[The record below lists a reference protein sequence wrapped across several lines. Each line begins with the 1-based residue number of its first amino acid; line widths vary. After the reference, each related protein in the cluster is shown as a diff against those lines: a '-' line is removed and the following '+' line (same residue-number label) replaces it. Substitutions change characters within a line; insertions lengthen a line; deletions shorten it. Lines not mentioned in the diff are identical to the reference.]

1 MLVAELVHEGRKQLL
16 HVSYWFGG
24 GPEALSLLILLL
36 CERLLG
42 LTSGLASTQP
52 RRTCRQHSCQQQKQH
67 LPQEDCKL
75 WVRAQ
80 HVLSACCEGGL
91 SCITNSS
98 LPNGKSVSASVLT
111 HLLCTCACFPCC
123 LLQGEEHHLF
133 KLFDITP
140 CEALMRGTLEHNPWL
155 VLELLA
161 QVSGNTLCVLVEGQ
175 PADAAVAAAAA
186 AAGSSSKKSKAAGS
200 KDKAAGSKRSS
211 DSGDGVVVVLQP
223 PKQEALWKVV
233 QPPVNMTAGEGQEEG
248 EGDEAGSEASEE
260 EEGDSVFDW
269 FDSDVTSEQGEDAGP
284 AANPLQHA
292 AAAAAAGI
300 DGAAGDG
307 LAAALGRSRVTH
319 LVLKLRNNS
328 WKLLPVTSGICTQ
341 PGVGADAAGVH
352 AAGSGSGGSSSS
364 KRRRVSLDGPVSGG
378 SSSTKGR
385 GSGSGSVLQVGVSGP
400 NANYSFCIVCDS
412 REGLVACS
420 TCHVSVCEA
429 HCSSQLTVPMGATWR
444 CTACCK
450 RGK

>member
-1 MLVAELVHEGRKQLL
+1 M
-16 HVSYWFGG
+16 
-24 GPEALSLLILLL
+24 
-36 CERLLG
+36 
-42 LTSGLASTQP
+42 
-52 RRTCRQHSCQQQKQH
+52 
-67 LPQEDCKL
+67 
-75 WVRAQ
+75 
-80 HVLSACCEGGL
+80 
-91 SCITNSS
+91 
-98 LPNGKSVSASVLT
+98 
-111 HLLCTCACFPCC
+111 
-123 LLQGEEHHLF
+123 F
-133 KLFDITP
+133 KLFGITP

-161 QVSGNTLCVLVEGQ
+161 QVSRNTLCVLVEGQ
-175 PADAAVAAAAA
+175 RADAAVAAAAS
-186 AAGSSSKKSKAAGS
+186 SSSKKSKAAGS
-200 KDKAAGSKRSS
+200 KGKAAGSKRG
-211 DSGDGVVVVLQP
+211 SGDGVVVVLQP

-233 QPPVNMTAGEGQEEG
+233 QPPVNMAAGEGQEEE
-248 EGDEAGSEASEE
+248 EGEAGAEGSVEEE

-284 AANPLQHA
+284 AADPLQHA

-300 DGAAGDG
+300 DAAAGDG
-307 LAAALGRSRVTH
+307 PAAALGCSRVTH

-341 PGVGADAAGVH
+341 PGVGGAA
-352 AAGSGSGGSSSS
+352 ALNTAGSHGSGSSS
-364 KRRRVSLDGPVSGG
+364 KRQRVSLGGPVSGG

-429 HCSSQLTVPMGATWR
+429 HCSSQLTVPMGPTWR